1 MIFGDYAAR
10 RMLAPSSSL
19 LSVRTGTLLV
29 LLLAACSSAAR
40 REAAFDDD
48 VNNTDPDASD
58 TKNAFEE
65 SDAGAIGNTEEN
77 LPSEVWGHSS
87 NTLYKLDP
95 TTKSVSVIG
104 KFSGCS
110 DVIDL
115 ALDESSVMYAATK
128 KALYT
133 IDKASASC
141 TKIADGTYPNSL
153 SFVPKGTLD
162 PDTEALVGFSDDN
175 DYIRINTSTGDVTVI
190 KAGALGGSL
199 KSSGDIVSVKK
210 GGTYLTVKASGSSG
224 KCSKVDC
231 LVKLNPAT
239 GQVLLNYGEI
249 GHQEVFGLAYW
260 AGKAYGFSSAGSLFE
275 ITFDGQAVKT
285 SSISIADKPAGLSFW
300 GAGSTTSAPIAPPT
314 N

>member
-1 MIFGDYAAR
+1 MV
-10 RMLAPSSSL
+10 APPLCSL
-19 LSVRTGTLLV
+19 TSLSARTGAFLV
-29 LLLAACSSAAR
+29 LLLSACSGGAR
-40 REAAFDDD
+40 REASFDDD
-48 VNNTDPDASD
+48 VSNTDPDASD

-65 SDAGAIGNTEEN
+65 SDSGTISTGEEN

-95 TTKSVSVIG
+95 TTKAVTVVG
-104 KFSGCS
+104 KFDGCS
-110 DVIDL
+110 DIIDI
-115 ALDESSVMYAATK
+115 ALDESSVMYATTK

-133 IDKASASC
+133 IDKSSASC
-141 TKIADGTYPNSL
+141 TKIADGAYPNSL

-162 PDTEALVGFSDDN
+162 PDSEALVGFSDDN
-175 DYIRINTSTGDVTVI
+175 EYIRINTSTGDVTVI
-190 KAGALGGSL
+190 KADALGSSL

-210 GGTYLTVKASGSSG
+210 GGTYLTVKAAGNSG

-260 AGKAYGFSSAGSLFE
+260 AGKAYGFSSGGSLFE
-275 ITFDGQAVKT
+275 ITFDGQTVKT

-300 GAGSTTSAPIAPPT
+300 GAGSTTSAPIAAPT